1 MPVIGRPDAAA
12 LGQLHLLFAG
22 SDEVQPLISSLV
34 VPTLGVVMH
43 RYGTQPIQAL
53 VMKIMFNFVLGATVE
68 TLSEGAALVQ
78 KFGIAPNAFVDL
90 LITSMFDCKA
100 YKNYGNLIAER
111 RFYPPGA
118 NL

>member
-1 MPVIGRPDAAA
+1 MPVIGRPDVAA
-12 LGQLHLLFAG
+12 LAQLHLLFAG

-34 VPTLGVVMH
+34 VPTLGVAMH
-43 RYGTQPIQAL
+43 SYGTQPVQAM
-53 VMKIMFNFVLGATVE
+53 VMKIMFNFAIGTTIE
-68 TLSEGAALVQ
+68 TISEGAALIQ
-78 KFGIAPNAFVDL
+78 KFGVAPSAFVDL

-100 YKNYGNLIAER
+100 YRNYGNMIAVR